1 MDLQTRKLN
10 IIQEF
15 LRVGSEEL
23 VEKIEKMLKAERKSR
38 YEKSLSAMSTEEFDR
53 IIDKS
58 EEDFSNGRMISAKDL
73 KKEVS
78 SWK

>member
-15 LRVGSEEL
+15 LRVGSEDL
-23 VEKIEKMLKAERKSR
+23 VDKLEKMLKAERKNQ
-38 YEKSLSAMSTEEFDR
+38 YEKSMSPMSTEEFNS

-58 EEDFSNGRMISAKDL
+58 EEDFNNGRMISAKDL
-73 KKEVS
+73 KKEAS

>member
-15 LRVGSEEL
+15 LRVGNEDL
-23 VEKIEKMLKAERKSR
+23 VEKLEKLLKAERKNKLER
-38 YEKSLSAMSTEEFDR
+38 SLSPMSEEEFNS

-58 EEDFSNGRMISAKDL
+58 EDDFKNKRVITARDL
-73 KKEVS
+73 KKESS

>member
-15 LRVGSEEL
+15 PRVSNEDL
-23 VEKIEKMLKAERKSR
+23 FEKLEKLLKAERKNKLER
-38 YEKSLSAMSTEEFDR
+38 SLSPMSEEEFNS

-58 EEDFSNGRMISAKDL
+58 EDDFKNKRVITARDL
-73 KKEVS
+73 KKESS

>member
-15 LRVGSEEL
+15 LRVGSEDL
-23 VEKIEKMLKAERKSR
+23 VNKLEEMLKVERKNQ
-38 YEKSLSAMSTEEFDR
+38 YEKSMSPMSTEDFNL

-58 EEDFSNGRMISAKDL
+58 EEDFENERMISAKDL

>member
-1 MDLQTRKLN
+1 MDLQSRKLN

-15 LRVGSEEL
+15 LRVGSEDL
-23 VEKIEKMLKAERKSR
+23 VEKLEKMLKAERKNQ
-38 YEKSLSAMSTEEFDR
+38 YEKSMSPMSTEEFNS

-58 EEDFSNGRMISAKDL
+58 EEDFKNKRMISAKDL
-73 KKEVS
+73 KKEVA